1 MEKVKVSAIQFA
13 FKPISSFEEFASNVE
28 NLINQAKGSDFVI
41 FPEAFTMELQYFVE
55 INKIHEYEDKYI
67 ELFKQLSEKTGQYIV
82 AGSHTVKKNEKFYNI
97 GHIFCPDGQILTHTK
112 THLMPAEVKMG
123 FTHGTDLEI
132 FEIDGVKFAIG
143 ICYEME
149 FPEVA
154 RTYALKGAEIIFTPS
169 YTLGEHGFWRV
180 RHSCQARALENQIY
194 VIHSCLVG
202 TPPIEFMA
210 GWGRTSILSPCEPPW
225 TPNGI
230 ISEAETNKECV
241 ITGELDLKM
250 LRKKRKRGVAT
261 TLKDR
266 RPEIYEI

>member
-1 MEKVKVSAIQFA
+1 MEKIKVSAVQFA
-13 FKPISSFEEFASNVE
+13 FKPIKDFEEFASNVK
-28 NLINQAKGSDFVI
+28 NLVNQAKGSDFII
-41 FPEAFTMELQYFVE
+41 FPEAFTLELQYIVE
-55 INKIHEYEDKYI
+55 MNKVHEFEGQYI
-67 ELFKQLSEKTGQYIV
+67 DLFKQLSEKTNQYIV
-82 AGSHTVKKNEKFYNI
+82 AGSHLVMRNDKLYNI
-97 GHIFCPDGQILTHTK
+97 GHVFYPDGQMFTHTK
-112 THLMPAEVKMG
+112 THLMPAEVKAG
-123 FTHGTDLEI
+123 FTHGSDFEI
-132 FEIDGVKFAIG
+132 FEIDGVKFSLA

-154 RTYALKGAEIIFTPS
+154 RTYALKGAEVIFTPS

-180 RHSCQARALENQIY
+180 RHSCQARALENQIF

-225 TPNGI
+225 TPNGV
-230 ISEAETNKECV
+230 ISEAEANKECV
-241 ITGELDLKM
+241 ITGELDLKL